1 MGKKSRER
9 PRKLGAKLLRIRND
23 LGLSQ
28 TEMWRRL
35 GLEDQASYTVI
46 SGYETGRLEP
56 SLITLLKYARL
67 AKVNV
72 EILIDDGLKL
82 PAIRCKRLA

>member
-9 PRKLGAKLLRIRND
+9 PQKLGGKLLRIRKG

-28 TEMWRRL
+28 TDMWRRL
-35 GLEDQASYTVI
+35 RLEDQVSYTVI

-67 AKVNV
+67 AQVNV
-72 EILIDDGLKL
+72 EILIDDDAKL
-82 PAIRCKRLA
+82 PARRCKRLA

>member
-9 PRKLGAKLLRIRND
+9 PGKLGAKLLRIRTEM
-23 LGLSQ
+23 GLSQ

-72 EILIDDGLKL
+72 EILIDDNLKL
-82 PAIRCKRLA
+82 PAIRCKRSA